1 MSSREILNG
10 LESLQRHKEFF
21 TFSPERQRMEYYLN
35 KNWYNTN
42 YVYLYSDD
50 DKVCLANEIRRVRL
64 GSTGKAWAQSDKDRK
79 GFTYDKHTKK
89 VKLWYNSTMYSFSH
103 HEMRRLFEHMNVQW
117 FINIHET
124 VYGLITPTMLGK
136 VFSGKITDELGFCKE
151 FIKSKPW
158 LKNSDVTPEK
168 FVDLLI
174 YLYKN
179 NRNTTTLG
187 SYIQAFSVAKSGRV
201 LCDKIM
207 SNGANDFYRLS
218 EIIHQALALD
228 QKIDFSMPE
237 QEIEKL
243 SNRFKRMI
251 MKLKLE
257 TNPNLA
263 LVKNGDRL
271 DEVHDHPAYA
281 RQEPLLD
288 LVMQDL

>member
-35 KNWYNTN
+35 KNFYNTN

-64 GSTGKAWAQSDKDRK
+64 GTTGKAWAQSDKDRK
-79 GFTYDKHTKK
+79 GLTYDKKTKK

-103 HEMRRLFEHMNVQW
+103 YEMRRLFEHMNVQW

-124 VYGLITPTMLGK
+124 VSGLITPTILGK
-136 VFSGKITDELGFCKE
+136 VLSGKITDELEFCKE

-168 FVDLLI
+168 LADLLI
-174 YLYKN
+174 YFHKN
-179 NRNTTTLG
+179 NGNNTTLG
-187 SYIQAFSVAKSGRV
+187 SFIQAFSVAKSGRV
-201 LCDKIM
+201 LCDQILNGN
-207 SNGANDFYRLS
+207 SNRYYILHQVI
-218 EIIHQALALD
+218 EQALALNE
-228 QKIDFSMPE
+228 KIDFSKDV

-243 SNRFKRMI
+243 SNRFKKMI

-257 TNPNLA
+257 TDPNLA